1 LRSTITQF
9 RNHYTLSTLKPRSNT
24 RRDETS
30 YLYRDFTQERDQ
42 ERPRTLQVVLPNA
55 HYNHGSSQGLR
66 VRSSRN
72 EKENERAA
80 QGDRISY
87 LSYGTTITLH
97 YITLLARETKRD
109 HHQPNHKLTLTLTTG
124 SAPTIHTRS
133 TTKTRQD
140 TRQTRYSHC
149 HRPTLQPK
157 ASRSILS
164 KISTYSQ
171 EYFHISRIPTNFTIL
186 IEYV

>member
-97 YITLLARETKRD
+97 YITL
-109 HHQPNHKLTLTLTTG
+109 H
-124 SAPTIHTRS
+124 
-133 TTKTRQD
+133 
-140 TRQTRYSHC
+140 
-149 HRPTLQPK
+149 
-157 ASRSILS
+157 
-164 KISTYSQ
+164 YSQ
-171 EYFHISRIPTNFTIL
+171 ERPKETTTNRTTSSRSRSPQDQHQPYTLAPQQKLDKIQDKQDTVIVIVPRSNQKLLAPYYPRSLRILKNIFTFREYQLISQ
-186 IEYV
+186 Y